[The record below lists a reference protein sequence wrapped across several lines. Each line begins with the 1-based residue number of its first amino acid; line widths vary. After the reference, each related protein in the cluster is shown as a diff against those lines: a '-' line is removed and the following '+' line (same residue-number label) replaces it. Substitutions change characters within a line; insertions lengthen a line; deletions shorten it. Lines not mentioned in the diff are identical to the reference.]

1 MTYSRLCW
9 AHRELGQIGLTA
21 AVTIRHNIQND
32 LWATGDGGIHEL
44 APLRRFDDR

>member
-1 MTYSRLCW
+1 MTYSRLCR

-21 AVTIRHNIQND
+21 AVTIRHNFRIGVC
-32 LWATGDGGIHEL
+32 ATGDGGIHEL